1 MNYMAA
7 ITDFFKSPK
16 WVTNLLLA
24 AVCCLIP
31 VVGPMV
37 VLGWVITGFWSRQD
51 ENPATFPDF
60 DFGKF
65 VAWLQRGLWP
75 ILVAIAASL
84 VLYLIF
90 VIPIVIISLVL
101 GSKGQEGGG
110 GFLAL
115 IGTLIIFGLQV
126 VMMLAFT
133 FLLKPIMLR
142 ATLAQDF
149 VPAFDF
155 KFVKRFVSL
164 VWLEILVSTIFMT
177 AAAFVLGLAGMIA
190 LCVGIFVVPP
200 IIYFAMIHLDKQLY
214 RLYLSRGGE
223 PVPVSPKLS
232 DSAPA
237 IPA

>member
-51 ENPATFPDF
+51 ENPVTFPDF

-65 VAWLQRGLWP
+65 VIWLQRGLWP
-75 ILVAIAASL
+75 LLVAIAASL

-90 VIPIVIISLVL
+90 VIPIVIISVVL
-101 GSKGQEGGG
+101 GGKGQDGG

-164 VWLEILVSTIFMT
+164 VWLEILISAIFIMV
-177 AAAFVLGLAGMIA
+177 AAFVLGLAGMIA
-190 LCVGIFVVPP
+190 LCVGIFLVPP
-200 IIYFAMIHLDKQLY
+200 VIYFAMVHLDKQLY

-223 PVPVSPKLS
+223 PLPISPKLS